1 VAWIVVLEDF
11 ALIVGEELCIAA
23 ERRLACGSTEE
34 RRRLEGGGHAGL
46 STIVAGLGML

>member
-11 ALIVGEELCIAA
+11 ALVVGEELCIAA

-34 RRRLEGGGHAGL
+34 RRRLEGGGHAAL